1 MTVTFDRVA
10 TTRVPGFRSEIYD
23 LMPVSGILSPRRR
36 KKGVRKSKM
45 CSQFFLSSNEH
56 HTKAYLQ
63 KLIDLFLDLFIISF
77 LYYARVFGKGKG
89 W

>member
-36 KKGVRKSKM
+36 KKGVRKSKI
-45 CSQFFLSSNEH
+45 SSELFLSSNER
-56 HTKAYLQ
+56 HTKVYLE
-63 KLIDLFLDLFIISF
+63 KLIDLFVGLDQCKLM
-77 LYYARVFGKGKG
+77 
-89 W
+89 